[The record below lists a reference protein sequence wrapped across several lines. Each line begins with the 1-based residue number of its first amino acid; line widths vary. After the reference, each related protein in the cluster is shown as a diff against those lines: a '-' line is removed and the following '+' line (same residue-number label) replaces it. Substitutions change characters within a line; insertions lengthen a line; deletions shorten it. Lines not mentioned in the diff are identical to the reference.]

1 MAVEPSPMPPIII
14 GVAGGSGSGKTTVVR
29 EIVRALG
36 PDQVSVIQHDSYYH
50 DKSHIPLEEQV
61 HINYD
66 HPDAFETSLLVE
78 HLQALRAGRSVQVPS
93 YDFTDYRRRAETV
106 AVAPNKAIIVEGILI
121 LGDKALRELMD
132 IKVFVDTDSD
142 LRIIRRMR
150 RDIAERGRSL
160 DSIVQQYLQ
169 TVRPMHLEFVEP
181 SKRYAHVI
189 IPEGGHNRVAVD
201 MLIAKIRSVVRS

>member
-1 MAVEPSPMPPIII
+1 MPPIVI

-36 PDQVSVIQHDSYYH
+36 RDQVSVIQQDSYYY
-50 DKSHIPLEEQV
+50 DMSHVPPGERV

-66 HPDAFETSLLVE
+66 HPHSLETALLVE
-78 HLQALRAGRSVQVPS
+78 HLHALREGRPVQVPV
-93 YDFTDYRRRAETV
+93 YDFTEHCRRAETME
-106 AVAPNKAIIVEGILI
+106 VAPRKAVIVEGILI
-121 LGDKALRELMD
+121 LGDKALRDLMD

-150 RDIAERGRSL
+150 RDISERGRSL
-160 DSIVQQYLQ
+160 DSIVQQYLR

-181 SKRYAHVI
+181 TKRYAHVI
-189 IPEGGHNRVAVD
+189 VPEGGHNQVAVD
-201 MLIAKIRSVVRS
+201 MLITKIKSIVRG